1 MAKSRIV
8 TELPQIPICIKSSRL
23 IISDMPKAIF
33 VKDLVKEFSK
43 RRAVDGLSLEVDEGE
58 VFGLI
63 GPNGAGKTTTL
74 RVIATIIKP
83 TSGQVTVCG
92 KDVVR
97 ESAEVRRLI
106 SYLPEEAG
114 AYQNL
119 TGLEYLRF
127 MASFYYESEEDVEA
141 AVEEG
146 MRIAALGERLKDKS
160 STYSKGMKRRLQL
173 ARALM
178 VKPRLAILD
187 EPTSGLDVTH
197 AFQLRRIIKEYAEK
211 NRITVLLS
219 SHNMLEVEKMCD
231 RVAFINAGRVVE
243 VGQPSE
249 LVSKYRADT
258 LEEAFM
264 KVVGFA

>member
-8 TELPQIPICIKSSRL
+8 TERPQIPICIKSSRL

-97 ESAEVRRLI
+97 ESAEVRRLARTRT
-106 SYLPEEAG
+106 SPG
-114 AYQNL
+114 
-119 TGLEYLRF
+119 
-127 MASFYYESEEDVEA
+127 
-141 AVEEG
+141 
-146 MRIAALGERLKDKS
+146 S
-160 STYSKGMKRRLQL
+160 STSGSWLHSTTRVRR
-173 ARALM
+173 M
-178 VKPRLAILD
+178 WRLRW
-187 EPTSGLDVTH
+187 
-197 AFQLRRIIKEYAEK
+197 RRE
-211 NRITVLLS
+211 
-219 SHNMLEVEKMCD
+219 
-231 RVAFINAGRVVE
+231 
-243 VGQPSE
+243 
-249 LVSKYRADT
+249 
-258 LEEAFM
+258 
-264 KVVGFA
+264 